1 MGDYPFFWNLALPN
15 QYLGRNLGPRNPFNG
30 KRHRQSKETP
40 NTATLQPFSSPLSS
54 LYMTSLKLFNLNHR
68 KRNNWKYKSLR
79 RRNNNLGI
87 STLGTICG
95 HLTRFSYIPSETLA
109 FICHELLKC
118 TLSVKNEL
126 LFLHISTL
134 KYIGYGQVG
143 ATEET
148 QISIIE
154 HIVFGGIWSPYDHYN
169 MSVKKV
175 WWIERRSSQNG
186 TISDVDRFESGP
198 REAFWRVDL
207 RSPCGRL

>member
-1 MGDYPFFWNLALPN
+1 MWLCPFFWNLALPN

-87 STLGTICG
+87 STLGAICG
-95 HLTRFSYIPSETLA
+95 HLTRFSYIPSEALA
-109 FICHELLKC
+109 FICHELLKYA
-118 TLSVKNEL
+118 LINKNEL

-175 WWIERRSSQNG
+175 WWIERRSTHNG

-198 REAFWRVDL
+198 REAF
-207 RSPCGRL
+207 

>member
-1 MGDYPFFWNLALPN
+1 
-15 QYLGRNLGPRNPFNG
+15 
-30 KRHRQSKETP
+30 
-40 NTATLQPFSSPLSS
+40 
-54 LYMTSLKLFNLNHR
+54 MTSLKLFNLNHR

-87 STLGTICG
+87 STLGAICG

-198 REAFWRVDL
+198 REAF
-207 RSPCGRL
+207 